1 MNLKQQLF
9 CLYTAIV
16 KYTLCFS
23 PSTVPFDMEPE
34 ILPEGAPVPLNNIG
48 EESIKE
54 YHITKVIHSC
64 PSEPQT
70 LVAKMGEPSDP
81 P

>member
-1 MNLKQQLF
+1 M
-9 CLYTAIV
+9 
-16 KYTLCFS
+16 
-23 PSTVPFDMEPE
+23 PFDMEPE

-54 YHITKVIHSC
+54 DHVTQVIHSC